1 MTAHSSPSR
10 SAGYLAALAALGSLF
25 FILYSQ
31 SVPAAAASALTLTD
45 CRLQSSTN
53 PSAIAARCG
62 WFEVAENRADPASQR
77 IRLKVAVVPA
87 LNLHKATDPLVFLTG
102 GPGEAATSDY
112 PRLAPAFERIR
123 RDRDILLVD
132 QRGTGESNRLDCD
145 LDDDLDATKF
155 DAQQIKAM
163 AQRCVEH
170 LHGDARFYTTSVAV
184 ADLEAIR
191 VALGYQQLNLWGGSY
206 GTRVA
211 QHYLRRYPDRV
222 RTVILDGVVAPEI
235 ILGPG
240 IAIEAQRA
248 LDAIFARCTRDE
260 DCNNAFP
267 ALSETYAT
275 LRERIARKAVAL
287 EIPDPKNA
295 QPINV
300 SFGSAQLINA
310 VRLLSYSDS
319 SAALLPY
326 LIASA
331 QRNDV
336 QPLAAQAVMSARN
349 LHGAI
354 AVGMAYAV
362 QCSED
367 APFLDAAAGNQS
379 ELTKTY
385 IGREFVDGLITLCS
399 VWPRGVMDK
408 DFHEPLTTQVPALLL
423 SGENDPVTPPTYAAL
438 AAKGFRR
445 GKHLVLKGQ
454 GHIQSATACMP
465 QILARFVS
473 QASIDHLDEGCLD
486 QVAAAPFLLNASA
499 SAP

>member
-1 MTAHSSPSR
+1 MSAHSS
-10 SAGYLAALAALGSLF
+10 SARPAGRRVALAALGGL
-25 FILYSQ
+25 IALLYGHFVQ
-31 SVPAAAASALTLTD
+31 ATAPPALLLKE
-45 CRLQSSTN
+45 CRLQSPTN
-53 PSAIAARCG
+53 PSAMAARCG
-62 WFEVAENRADPASQR
+62 WFEVPENRANPASRR

-87 LNLHKATDPLVFLTG
+87 LNLRKATDPFVFLTG

-155 DAQQIKAM
+155 DPQQIKIM
-163 AQRCVEH
+163 ARRCIEH
-170 LHGDARFYTTSVAV
+170 LQGDARFYTTSVAV
-184 ADLEAIR
+184 ADLEDVRA
-191 VALGYQQLNLWGGSY
+191 ALGYQQLNLWGGSY

-211 QHYLRRYPDRV
+211 QHYLRRYPQHV
-222 RTVILDGVVAPEI
+222 RTVILDGVVAPQI

-240 IAIEAQRA
+240 VAIEAQRA
-248 LDAIFARCTRDE
+248 LDAIFARCANNE
-260 DCNNAFP
+260 ACNRTFP
-267 ALSETYAT
+267 ALGDTYSA
-275 LRERIARKAVAL
+275 LRDRVSHRPIEL
-287 EIPDPKNA
+287 EIPDPRDA
-295 QPINV
+295 QPVKI
-300 SFGSAQLINA
+300 SFGNAQLINA

-326 LIASA
+326 LIAAA

-349 LHGAI
+349 LQGAI

-367 APFLDAAAGNQS
+367 APFLDAAAANQT
-379 ELTKTY
+379 ELAKTY
-385 IGREFVDGLITLCS
+385 IGRGFVDGLITLCS
-399 VWPRGVMDK
+399 VWPRGVMDA
-408 DFHEPLTTQVPALLL
+408 DFHTPLTAQVPALLL
-423 SGENDPVTPPTYAAL
+423 SGENDPVTPPSYAAL
-438 AAKGFRR
+438 AAKGFQR
-445 GKHLVLKGQ
+445 GKQLVLKGQ

-473 QASIDHLDEGCLD
+473 QASADHLEESCLD
-486 QVAAAPFLLNASA
+486 HVAATPFLLNASA